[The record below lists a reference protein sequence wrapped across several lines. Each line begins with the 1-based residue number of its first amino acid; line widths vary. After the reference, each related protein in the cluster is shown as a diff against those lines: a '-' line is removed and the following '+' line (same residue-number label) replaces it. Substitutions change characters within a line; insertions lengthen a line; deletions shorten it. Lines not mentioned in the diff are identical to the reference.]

1 MFITNKILLPA
12 ILLVATTVVAQPSFR
27 ITSFIS
33 HRDLTDRQKGDM
45 ERYAQE
51 WANELLTDDAQKL
64 SEARR
69 GLAEPLDKRW
79 AMSNTARMHYGESLL
94 DAFEPFLAEENKN
107 EMAAVNALQILA
119 LLGTERSVTT
129 IMNHASSSFENREA
143 LRQWASAGLENSF
156 QSGRLPLTRLVSAAT
171 LLADAASREPVW
183 HVASRQLQSLSS
195 LGSTPGLQRSE
206 LAELQKLSF
215 ELQVQAI
222 SNIVEDISTNKK
234 TSLRM
239 RAVRSGLS
247 SLRLQLV
254 EPGIDPKLKKNT
266 IESLLPVLV
275 RVLVVTS
282 NQSNGAKKNDGLIS
296 AYGGSMETANAMLH
310 RLIGDQSA
318 MAVDVRTPWE
328 EGDSQPLSET
338 IVYWQNKVSSK

>member
-296 AYGGSMETANAMLH
+296 AYGG
-310 RLIGDQSA
+310 
-318 MAVDVRTPWE
+318 
-328 EGDSQPLSET
+328 
-338 IVYWQNKVSSK
+338 

>member
-12 ILLVATTVVAQPSFR
+12 ILLIATAVVAQPSFR

-33 HRDLTDRQKGDM
+33 HRDLTDRQKDDM
-45 ERYAQE
+45 ERYAQG

-64 SEARR
+64 SAARR
-69 GLAEPLDKRW
+69 RLADPLDNRW
-79 AMSNTARMHYGESLL
+79 AMSNTARMHYGESLRT
-94 DAFEPFLAEENKN
+94 AFEPFLAEENKN
-107 EMAAVNALQILA
+107 EMAAVNALQILS

-129 IMNHASSSFENREA
+129 ITKHASISYEPRDA

-156 QSGRLPLTRLVSAAT
+156 QSGRLPLTRLIGAAT

-183 HVASRQLQSLSS
+183 HVASRQLQSLST
-195 LGSTPGLQRSE
+195 LGSTPGLRRSE
-206 LAELQKLSF
+206 LAELQKRSF

-234 TSLRM
+234 PSLRM

-247 SLRLQLV
+247 SLRLQIV
-254 EPGIDPKLKKNT
+254 ESGIDPKLKKNI

-282 NQSNGAKKNDGLIS
+282 NQSSGAKKNDGLIS
-296 AYGGSMETANAMLH
+296 AYGGSMEIANAMLR
-310 RLIGDQSA
+310 RLVGDQSVKV
-318 MAVDVRTPWE
+318 VDVRTPWE
-328 EGDSQPLSET
+328 EGDNQPLSEI
-338 IVYWQNKVSSK
+338 IVHWQNKVSSE

>member
-12 ILLVATTVVAQPSFR
+12 ILLIATTVVAQPSFR

-33 HRDLTDRQKGDM
+33 HRDLTDRQKDDM
-45 ERYAQE
+45 ERYAQG

-64 SEARR
+64 SAARR
-69 GLAEPLDKRW
+69 RLADPLDNRW
-79 AMSNTARMHYGESLL
+79 AMSNTARMHYGESLRT
-94 DAFEPFLAEENKN
+94 AFEPFLAEENKN
-107 EMAAVNALQILA
+107 EMAAVNALQILS

-129 IMNHASSSFENREA
+129 ITKHASISYEPRDA

-156 QSGRLPLTRLVSAAT
+156 QSGRLPLTRLISAAT

-183 HVASRQLQSLSS
+183 HVASRQLQSLST
-195 LGSTPGLQRSE
+195 LGSTPGLRRSE
-206 LAELQKLSF
+206 LAELQKRSF

-234 TSLRM
+234 PSLRM

-247 SLRLQLV
+247 SLRLQIV
-254 EPGIDPKLKKNT
+254 ESGIDPKLKKNI

-282 NQSNGAKKNDGLIS
+282 NQSSGAKKNDGLIS
-296 AYGGSMETANAMLH
+296 AYGGSMEIANAMLR
-310 RLIGDQSA
+310 RLVGDQSVKV
-318 MAVDVRTPWE
+318 VDVRTPWE
-328 EGDSQPLSET
+328 EGDNQPLSEI
-338 IVYWQNKVSSK
+338 IVHWQNKVSSE